1 MRELGGLAAELPR
14 AATHDGVY
22 WQVVLALVFLRRFSL
37 EAWRHLA
44 AAVDRPGLL
53 SNRLADACVDAGL
66 AESARV
72 SERLADVQPAV
83 RHAVS
88 RAINLLD
95 GVTAESSDLIAG
107 FDHVLERLGDD
118 MSYQFFTPRSVARLI
133 TELVGPIAAG
143 SRCLDPFC
151 RTGELLL
158 ELDRAAV
165 GDDSAQIVVR
175 GSHPEPILVE
185 LATMNLAMHGASALV
200 SRLELASP
208 AAPVEERFDVVVSNP
223 PFGSLREPEGVNRRY
238 GPSRRM
244 EFNWLQV
251 VVESL
256 DGQGRGCVVMPNG
269 AAFSLSSREQDIR
282 RALVEDGALA
292 AVVALPMQLF
302 QGTSIGVTLWLVQP
316 PSGRSEEVLF
326 IDAQQLGGMSTRT
339 RRELTPQDIQR
350 VSQEYRRWRLAHRA
364 DRKFVPREGFSATAT
379 AAAIAEQGY
388 SLYPQSYVQPESS
401 AVDSDSGTDFSM
413 LAEEL
418 VRLTGSAAEIDAD
431 VREML
436 RGFGGR

>member
-1 MRELGGLAAELPR
+1 M
-14 AATHDGVY
+14 
-22 WQVVLALVFLRRFSL
+22 VLALVFLRRFSL
-37 EAWRHLA
+37 KGWLHLA
-44 AAVDRPGLL
+44 AAVDRPDLL
-53 SNRLADACVDAGL
+53 SNRIADACVDAGL
-66 AESARV
+66 AESTRV

-88 RAINLLD
+88 RAINLLETVAAD
-95 GVTAESSDLIAG
+95 SSALTAG
-107 FDHVLERLGDD
+107 FDHALERLGDD

-133 TELVGPIAAG
+133 TELVGPIPAG
-143 SRCLDPFC
+143 SRCLDPYC
-151 RTGELLL
+151 RAGELLV
-158 ELDRAAV
+158 ELDRVA
-165 GDDSAQIVVR
+165 GGHDSAQIVVR
-175 GSHPEPILVE
+175 GSHPEPFLVE

-208 AAPVEERFDVVVSNP
+208 AIPVDERFDVVVSNP
-223 PFGSLREPEGVNRRY
+223 PFGSLREPAGVKRRY

-244 EFNWLQV
+244 EFNWLQI

-269 AAFSLSSREQDIR
+269 AAFSLGSREQEIR
-282 RALVEDGALA
+282 RSLVEDGALT

-302 QGTSIGVTLWLVQP
+302 RETSIGVTLWLVQRP
-316 PSGRSEEVLF
+316 AGRSEEVLF
-326 IDAQQLGGMSTRT
+326 IDAQQLGSMSTRT
-339 RRELTPQDIQR
+339 RRELTSQDIQR
-350 VSQEYRRWRLAHRA
+350 IAQEHRRWRLARRT
-364 DRKFVPREGFSATAT
+364 DRDFVPRAGFSATAT

-388 SLYPQSYVQPESS
+388 SLYPQSYVEPELS
-401 AVDSDSGTDFSM
+401 AVDNDSEVDFPM

-418 VRLTGSAAEIDAD
+418 VRLTDSAAEIDAD